1 MNLYIK
7 PRLIFILSAIILVL
21 ISTASCTIKQEI
33 TVHVDES
40 GDASFEIAVEDY
52 FIEVIKDFEVFAE
65 EDTDV
70 TQENLDELA
79 LELNES
85 EYTSDAFFE
94 KVNDNFYKG
103 TFNFSDLEEFFRELR
118 KEEEET
124 EVLSVFSYQKR
135 GFVQNLTIHIDLD
148 NYYQLKEIIPLLDDP
163 EFAMF
168 GPEENI
174 GVSEA
179 DYIDMIGFALGD
191 EGPPSLRRS
200 YIEVVIIT
208 DHPIISQKGGVL
220 RSPNEIV
227 FTIPMLDFLLL
238 AEPIDKQVTW

>member
-1 MNLYIK
+1 MKLQK
-7 PRLIFILSAIILVL
+7 LRSAGLRLLLVML
-21 ISTASCTIKQEI
+21 LGALAVSCTIKQEI

-40 GDASFEIAVEDY
+40 GEASFEVEIEDY
-52 FIEVIKDFEVFAE
+52 FIEVVKDFEVFAE

-70 TQENLDELA
+70 TQENLDELE

-94 KVNDNFYKG
+94 KVNDNFYRG
-103 TFNFSDLEEFFRELR
+103 TFNFSDLEEFFKELR
-118 KEEEET
+118 EEEEEN

-135 GFVQNLTIHIDLD
+135 GFVQNLNIHIDID
-148 NYYQLKEIIPLLDDP
+148 NYYQLKELVPLLDDP

-200 YIEVVIIT
+200 YIEVVIVT
-208 DHPIISQKGGVL
+208 DNPIITQKGGVL
-220 RSPNEIV
+220 RAPNEIV

-238 AEPIDKQVTW
+238 AEPIDKTVTW